1 MLIAEPLQKAIDE
14 LSKLPAIGK
23 KTAQRLAIH
32 ILKSDEETV
41 HSLVNALMELKSKIR
56 FCSECFNIAVDELCD
71 VCKNPKRDRSQVCVV
86 EEASDVIAIEK
97 TNEFNGLYHVLGGVL
112 NPLSGVTAESLHFKE
127 LLERLKGGEIKE
139 IILAL
144 NPDAEGDATSLYIS
158 KLLKEYPVKISR
170 IARGLPI
177 GGDLEFA
184 DAATIGRAFI
194 GRISLC
200 FRNKL
205 LWKKTG
211 LKIGLLPKTI
221 LKFTITAI
229 QKMRR
234 IYPTSSLKILIQ
246 NQMI

>member
-14 LSKLPAIGK
+14 LSKLPAVGK
-23 KTAQRLAIH
+23 KTAQRLALH

-41 HSLVNALMELKSKIR
+41 HSLVHSLMDLKDKIR
-56 FCSECFNIAVDELCD
+56 FCSVCFNISVEDLCD
-71 VCKNPKRDRSQVCVV
+71 VCKSSKRDRSQVCVV

-112 NPLSGVTAESLHFKE
+112 NPLSGVTADSLHLKKLF
-127 LLERLKGGEIKE
+127 ERLKSGEIKE

-158 KLLKEYPVKISR
+158 KILRDYPVKISR

-194 GRISLC
+194 GRISV
-200 FRNKL
+200 
-205 LWKKTG
+205 
-211 LKIGLLPKTI
+211 
-221 LKFTITAI
+221 
-229 QKMRR
+229 
-234 IYPTSSLKILIQ
+234 
-246 NQMI
+246 